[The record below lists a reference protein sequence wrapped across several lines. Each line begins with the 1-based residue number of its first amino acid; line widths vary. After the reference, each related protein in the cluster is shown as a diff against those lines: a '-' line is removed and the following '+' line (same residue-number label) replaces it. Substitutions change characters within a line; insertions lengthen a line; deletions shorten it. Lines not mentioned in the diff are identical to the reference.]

1 MAFPINYLQYLDL
14 SIVLF
19 KANVITVLRS
29 LSCVSFLNQLTGLMI
44 KENQM
49 WFGFNFKNH
58 GFTISCICNKLHIVY
73 V

>member
-49 WFGFNFKNH
+49 WFGFN
-58 GFTISCICNKLHIVY
+58 
-73 V
+73 